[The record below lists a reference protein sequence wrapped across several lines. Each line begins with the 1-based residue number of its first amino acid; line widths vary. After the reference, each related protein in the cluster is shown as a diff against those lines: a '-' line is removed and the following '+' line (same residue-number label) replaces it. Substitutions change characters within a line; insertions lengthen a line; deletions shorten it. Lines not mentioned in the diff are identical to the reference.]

1 MEKPLESNVFKTAL
15 LFEGGSLRAA
25 YTCAVAAYLLE
36 QGVYFDNVYGVSAG
50 SSNTVNYVSRDID
63 RTVRSFTDIVTLPDF
78 GDWKTFLAHKGMFN
92 AHYIYEEMG
101 LPGEA
106 MPFDMDTFLAN
117 PASVTVVAYERDTG
131 RDLFFRKPEMSALE
145 DLMVRVRASSTLPV
159 FMPPPRVNGMVCYDG
174 GFAEGGGLPLQRI
187 REDGFQNV
195 VVVRTRKRGFRRE
208 PGGGWAK
215 AFFWRR
221 PHMRDA
227 VLTRAPR
234 YNAACDM
241 LDEWERQGDA
251 YVFYCDDLTLSG
263 TERDPGEL
271 RRNFEAGYAQIKR
284 DWPRLMDFL
293 EKAEA

>member
-1 MEKPLESNVFKTAL
+1 MRTPLETNVNKTAL

-36 QGVYFDNVYGVSAG
+36 QDMHFANIYGVSAG
-50 SSNTVNYVSRDID
+50 SSNTVNYASRDID
-63 RTVRSFTDIVTLPDF
+63 RTVRSFTEITTLPDF

-101 LPGEA
+101 LPDGA

-117 PASVTVVAYERDTG
+117 PANVTVVAYERDTG
-131 RDLFFRKPEMSALE
+131 RDLFFRKSEMSTLN

-187 REDGFQNV
+187 REDGFQKI

-208 PGGGWAK
+208 LGGSWAK

-221 PHMRDA
+221 PYMRDA

-234 YNAACDM
+234 YNAACDV

-284 DWPRLMDFL
+284 EWPRLMDFL
-293 EKAEA
+293 EKAEK